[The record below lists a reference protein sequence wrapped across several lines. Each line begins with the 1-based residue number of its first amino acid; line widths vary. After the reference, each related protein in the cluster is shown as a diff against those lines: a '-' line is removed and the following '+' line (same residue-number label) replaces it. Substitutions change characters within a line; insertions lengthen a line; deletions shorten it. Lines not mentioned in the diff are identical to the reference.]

1 MSDYYEILGI
11 DRNATKDEIKSAFRK
26 MARKWHPD
34 VNKAPEA
41 EAKFKEL
48 GKAYETLMD
57 DDKRATYDRFGED
70 GLRDAGFNTQGPFAG
85 GFGDLEEVFN
95 TFFGGGFGGGFGFG
109 GSRQRD
115 PNAPQRGD
123 DLRLDITLDFE
134 EAAFGLTREIKIDHL
149 ETCPTCKGTG
159 AKEGAKPETCKQ
171 CGGQGRIQQ
180 TTRTVLGHFTQIVTC
195 PHCHGKGTVISNP
208 CPDCHGEG
216 RRTEEKKI
224 EVKIPAG
231 VDNGSKMRLSH
242 EGDAGTNGGVAGD
255 LYIVIHVNPSH
266 YYQRDGINVITKLD
280 ITPAQAI
287 LGDTITIKT
296 LDGEKDVT
304 IPPGIQHGEIVK
316 VRGAGIPNISK
327 PSQRG
332 DHIVVVSV
340 KIPTHISNNE
350 KVLYEKIYQIEKDR
364 KNSLSAKERI
374 KGMFGK

>member
-34 VNKAPEA
+34 VNKSPEA

-70 GLRDAGFNTQGPFAG
+70 GLRDAGFNTQGPFAS

-95 TFFGGGFGGGFGFG
+95 SFFGGFGFG
-109 GSRQRD
+109 GGGRTQD

-123 DLRLDITLDFE
+123 DLRLDINLDFE
-134 EAAFGLTREIKIDHL
+134 EAVFGLTREVKIDHL
-149 ETCPTCKGTG
+149 EECPTCHGSG
-159 AKEGAKPETCKQ
+159 AKAGSKPETCKA
-171 CGGQGRIQQ
+171 CVGQGRIQQ

-208 CPDCHGEG
+208 CPDCKGQG
-216 RRTEEKKI
+216 RKNVEKKI

-242 EGDAGTNGGVAGD
+242 EGDAGINGGVAGD
-255 LYIVIHVNPSH
+255 LYIVIHVNPSP
-266 YYQRDGINVITKLD
+266 YYQRAGVNVITKLEL
-280 ITPAQAI
+280 TPDQAV
-287 LGDTITIKT
+287 LGDYVKIKT
-296 LDGEKDVT
+296 LDGEKDVA
-304 IPPGIQHGEIVK
+304 IPAGIQHGEIVK
-316 VRGAGIPNISK
+316 VRGSGIPSLSK
-327 PSQRG
+327 PNYRG
-332 DHIVVVSV
+332 DHIVVVSI
-340 KIPTHISNNE
+340 KIPTHISNDE
-350 KVLYEKIYQIEKDR
+350 KVLYSKLYEIRSGKKSGQTSTKD
-364 KNSLSAKERI
+364 RI
-374 KGMFGK
+374 KGMFK